1 MDPSNSLTFCVRL
14 NYKRLGEKSYV
25 FFVESAQEGG
35 EPFLWVKAN
44 YPNSWFGFGNFETS
58 MAYSNWIL
66 NDPINEEFRLDWIY
80 FFRQITTFIKPKA
93 RRTFMNVAI
102 WRKKY
107 MLDQYLISEVILLI
121 DAFASV
127 IFNLEG
133 FPKSWYS
140 FSPW

>member
-66 NDPINEEFRLDWIY
+66 NDPINEEFRLD
-80 FFRQITTFIKPKA
+80 
-93 RRTFMNVAI
+93 
-102 WRKKY
+102 
-107 MLDQYLISEVILLI
+107 QYLISEVILII
-121 DAFASV
+121 DAFAFV

-140 FSPW
+140 FSP

>member
-1 MDPSNSLTFCVRL
+1 
-14 NYKRLGEKSYV
+14 
-25 FFVESAQEGG
+25 
-35 EPFLWVKAN
+35 
-44 YPNSWFGFGNFETS
+44 
-58 MAYSNWIL
+58 
-66 NDPINEEFRLDWIY
+66 
-80 FFRQITTFIKPKA
+80 
-93 RRTFMNVAI
+93 MNVAI